1 MAGWLRAL
9 KVAVLV
15 AATALL
21 WIPPVRHLVELP
33 TSVEMSTD
41 DEMALQSFHPF
52 SIHAWVRPVDP
63 PGAVTV
69 TADAGDFDVTDRVFG
84 FIPWR
89 TRVHVEPAERVI
101 VGGQAV
107 GIRLLSEGPM
117 VIGYRRAAQGISL
130 AEAHHI
136 EVGDVILSVDGVP
149 VHTAKD
155 LQAVLRDKRAPFR
168 LLVARGD
175 KLREIEIRDVHGVP
189 ELGVYVRD
197 KAVGVGTLTFYDP
210 ATGRFAALG
219 HLVTDADTGQ
229 PIQGRGSVYQAAIM
243 GIQAGKAGQPGEKKG
258 VFTGV
263 NREVGEIDENTPYG
277 VFGRMDASFATRTSP
292 LPGPIPVALPG
303 QVHPGPAVLY
313 TVLHGEKIEA
323 FQVVIEHTARQMS
336 PSTKS
341 MIIRVVDPRLLQ
353 AAGGIVQGMSGSPIV
368 QDGRLV
374 GAVTHVF
381 VSDPVR
387 GYGVYAY
394 WMLHPNQ
401 HELTFAPSEPERSQ
415 AA

>member
-21 WIPPVRHLVELP
+21 WIPPVRHLVEMP
-33 TSVEMSTD
+33 TTVEMSTD
-41 DEMALQSFHPF
+41 DEIALQSFHPF
-52 SIHAWVRPVDP
+52 SIHTWVQPVES

-69 TADAGDFDVTDRVFG
+69 TADAGEFAVRDRIFG

-89 TRVHVEPAERVI
+89 TRVHIEPSERVV
-101 VGGQAV
+101 VGGQAL
-107 GIRLLSEGPM
+107 GIRLMSQGPM
-117 VIGYRRAAQGISL
+117 VIGYRPAAQGVSL
-130 AEAHHI
+130 AQAHHI

-155 LQAVLRDKRAPFR
+155 LQAALRQKRAPFK
-168 LLVARGD
+168 LVVARGD
-175 KLREIEIRDVHGVP
+175 KLREVQIRDAAGVP

-229 PIQGRGSVYQAAIM
+229 PIRGQGAVFPAAIT
-243 GIQAGKAGQPGEKKG
+243 GIQAGRIGQPGEKKG
-258 VFTGV
+258 VFDGGQ
-263 NREVGEIDENTPYG
+263 REVGEIDENTPYG
-277 VFGRMDASFATRTSP
+277 VFGRMDAAFAQRTSP
-292 LPGPIPVALPG
+292 LAGPIPVALPG
-303 QVHPGPAVLY
+303 QVHTGPAVLY
-313 TVLHGEKIEA
+313 TVLHGQKVEA

-341 MIIRVVDPRLLQ
+341 MIIRVTDPHLLDE
-353 AAGGIVQGMSGSPIV
+353 AGGIVQGMSGSPIV

-394 WMLHPNQ
+394 WMLHPNR
-401 HELTFAPSEPERSQ
+401 HELTFDPADDERPQ

>member
-9 KVAVLV
+9 KIAVLV
-15 AATALL
+15 AATTLL

-41 DEMALQSFHPF
+41 DEIAIQSFHPF
-52 SIHAWVRPVDP
+52 TLRSFVRPVDP
-63 PGAVTV
+63 PSAITV
-69 TADAGDFDVTDRVFG
+69 TADAGDFDVADRIFG

-89 TRVHVEPAERVI
+89 TRVHVQPAERVI

-107 GIRLLSEGPM
+107 GIRLMSEGPM

-130 AEAHHI
+130 AEANHI

-149 VHTAKD
+149 VHTAKE
-155 LQAVLRDKRAPFR
+155 LQAVLREKRAPFR
-168 LLVARGD
+168 LVVARGS
-175 KLREIEIRDVHGVP
+175 KLREIEIRDVAGPP

-197 KAVGVGTLTFYDP
+197 RAVGVGTLTFYDP

-229 PIQGRGSVYQAAIM
+229 PILGRGTVYPAAIT
-243 GIQAGKAGQPGEKKG
+243 GIQPGKAGQPGEKKG
-258 VFTGV
+258 VFSGLK
-263 NREVGEIDENTPYG
+263 REVGEIDENTPYG
-277 VFGRMDASFATRTSP
+277 VFGRMDGSFAARTSP
-292 LPGPIPVALPG
+292 LPGPIAVALPG

-313 TVLHGEKIEA
+313 TVLHGEKIEG
-323 FQVVIEHTARQMS
+323 FQVVIEHTARQMT

-341 MIIRVVDPRLLQ
+341 MIIRVVDPRLLEQ
-353 AAGGIVQGMSGSPIV
+353 AGGIVQGMSGSPIV

-394 WMLHPNQ
+394 WMLHPNR
-401 HELTFAPSEPERSQ
+401 HELTFAPAEGVHPE